1 MDNYERYKTVTSESY
16 EKKGI
21 MYFVRI
27 PSDMKIIPL
36 ISQIKG
42 KRILDVG
49 LGTGWYTKLLLK
61 DNKVVG
67 VDQNPHLCRLPVKV
81 HQGDATQ
88 IAELVGTDKFDV
100 VFSTWMTEYL
110 DGQQLQKFFSAA
122 RKVLKDDGKLMCT
135 VISKCGFG
143 FLYVT
148 AAKKI
153 RGIDKYNYTRKYV
166 RDTLKEAG
174 FADIEIINLSSWLN
188 IPWAYLVIAQ

>member
-1 MDNYERYKTVTSESY
+1 
-16 EKKGI
+16 